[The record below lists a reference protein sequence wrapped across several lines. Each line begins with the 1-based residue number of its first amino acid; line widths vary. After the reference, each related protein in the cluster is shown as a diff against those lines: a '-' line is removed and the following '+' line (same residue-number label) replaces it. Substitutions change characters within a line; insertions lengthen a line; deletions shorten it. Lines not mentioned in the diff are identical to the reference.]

1 MSVPDPKTRLDRR
14 AFLKTLGSAGATATF
29 VAAAAPQSAQ
39 AATAESLRPDIAAGL
54 TGGKWEKAVALS
66 TAGPGGNLNWKPGD
80 SLKFLPP
87 EKIPRGKAA
96 DTLATL
102 PKAKLLTI
110 YERMQLSRKWETT
123 FKDLFVG
130 GKDGLYGSFH
140 PYIGEEAI
148 AAGVMTALNDDDFI
162 ASTHRGHGHLI
173 AKGGDLNKMSAEI
186 FFKETGYNKAYGGS
200 MHITDM
206 SKGIMGMNG
215 IVGAG
220 PYLAAGAAM
229 GALVRGTKQVAVV
242 FHGDGAANSPYF
254 FSAVRSAT
262 NYKLPVIFV
271 IENNFQM
278 IGVAMS
284 TVTPTK
290 YISDYVKGLDIP
302 ATPIDGNDVSAVYT
316 MAKAAVDRARAG
328 QGPSVIEA
336 ITFRWLDH
344 SGFAGARVGVD
355 GAAGLPYRSDE
366 EVRAWMSR
374 DPIARYKALLLDR
387 KLVSPGELDKIDADA
402 QKTVD
407 DSITFA
413 RNSKNPDPA
422 TTALNVYANGA
433 VAATQFFNRQGLAG

>member
-1 MSVPDPKTRLDRR
+1 
-14 AFLKTLGSAGATATF
+14 
-29 VAAAAPQSAQ
+29 
-39 AATAESLRPDIAAGL
+39 
-54 TGGKWEKAVALS
+54 
-66 TAGPGGNLNWKPGD
+66 
-80 SLKFLPP
+80 
-87 EKIPRGKAA
+87 
-96 DTLATL
+96 
-102 PKAKLLTI
+102 
-110 YERMQLSRKWETT
+110 
-123 FKDLFVG
+123 
-130 GKDGLYGSFH
+130 
-140 PYIGEEAI
+140 
-148 AAGVMTALNDDDFI
+148 
-162 ASTHRGHGHLI
+162 
-173 AKGGDLNKMSAEI
+173 
-186 FFKETGYNKAYGGS
+186 
-200 MHITDM
+200 
-206 SKGIMGMNG
+206 
-215 IVGAG
+215 
-220 PYLAAGAAM
+220 
-229 GALVRGTKQVAVV
+229 
-242 FHGDGAANSPYF
+242 
-254 FSAVRSAT
+254 VRSAT

-402 QKTVD
+402 QKAVD